1 MSASSLAASAPFPRR
16 TFLAASVAG
25 IALAAAGCTS
35 GDDAPAVTPR
45 QVDALAGQVAVQE
58 RLVAAF
64 AAAGTADAALAAEV
78 VDLSAQVQQQLDR
91 LRAAAPG
98 TTASASA
105 PAGPSD
111 APPAGSDARTW
122 LRTRVADAAASHA
135 AACLDQS
142 GARAALLG
150 SIAAGLRGQ
159 DRRLA

>member
-1 MSASSLAASAPFPRR
+1 MSASSFAASVPFPRR
-16 TFLAASVAG
+16 TFLAASAAG
-25 IALAAAGCTS
+25 IALLAAGCTT

-58 RLVAAF
+58 QLVAAF
-64 AAAGTADAALAAEV
+64 TAAGTVDPALATEV
-78 VDLSAQVQQQLDR
+78 ADLGTQVQQQLDR

-98 TTASASA
+98 TAASASA
-105 PAGPSD
+105 SASPSG

-159 DRRLA
+159 DGRLA